1 MSAPKDPIKYQE
13 WKRKISE
20 GMKRVMANPEIRKKI
35 SEAHKGKHPSEE
47 TKRKMSEL
55 KKGEK
60 NPVYGKHWKLSKETR
75 KKMSKTRKGKP
86 SGAKGKHWKWLE
98 ESKKKLSKALKGKP
112 KPWMKR
118 DKNPMKRP
126 EVRKKISEALRGEKS
141 SLWQGGKSFE
151 EYPEKFFRMRKAIR
165 ERDDYTCQLCGEYPA
180 FDIHHID
187 YNKKNNEPENLITLC
202 RKCHIKTN
210 YNREYWKNL
219 LQNLFFKK

>member
-60 NPVYGKHWKLSKETR
+60 HW
-75 KKMSKTRKGKP
+75 
-86 SGAKGKHWKWLE
+86 
-98 ESKKKLSKALKGKP
+98 
-112 KPWMKR
+112 
-118 DKNPMKRP
+118 NY
-126 EVRKKISEALRGEKS
+126 
-141 SLWQGGKSFE
+141 QGGKKFE
-151 EYPEKFFRMRKAIR
+151 IYPEKFWELRQAIR
-165 ERDDYTCQLCGEYPA
+165 TRDHYTCQLCGKYPA

-202 RKCHIKTN
+202 RSCHAKTN